1 MTFFS
6 PSGTCGHRTFF
17 TLVFIVGVY
26 IVEGLLRALCLLE
39 FVIFGSLETCG
50 NPTEG
55 RGWEEGIFL
64 SIGLSQGSKNNSQ
77 TFLSP

>member
-1 MTFFS
+1 MVVNRKGES
-6 PSGTCGHRTFF
+6 SCSH
-17 TLVFIVGVY
+17 GVY

-55 RGWEEGIFL
+55 RGWEGGIFL

-77 TFLSP
+77 TFLGP